1 MKRIVLI
8 MTAII
13 MLCIT
18 VNAQE
23 QSNKTLVVYFS
34 ATGTTE
40 KAGKLIAEATSG
52 TLYEIQPVKE
62 YVAADLNWHNKSSR
76 SSVEMADIKSRP
88 ALSSKPKNLTDY
100 NTVYIGFPI
109 WWDLAPRIINTFI
122 ESCDLTGKTIIPF
135 ATSGGSSISNAEK
148 ELQKTYPTIKWQKG
162 KLLNNASLE
171 DVKQWIKNK
180 SLLERISGQS
190 PLPIRSRYLSS
201 LLTMK
206 TISPMR

>member
-18 VNAQE
+18 ANAQE

-88 ALSSKPKNLTDY
+88 ALSSKPKNLADY

-109 WWDLAPRIINTFI
+109 WW
-122 ESCDLTGKTIIPF
+122 DLTGKTIIPF

-180 SLLERISGQS
+180 SL
-190 PLPIRSRYLSS
+190 
-201 LLTMK
+201 
-206 TISPMR
+206 